1 MRSSPSTSLDDL
13 KAYLS
18 WQLVNASADMTAQA
32 FADADFDFFSRTL
45 GGQEEQLPRW
55 QRCVTETDAE
65 LGEALGKAFV
75 EEAFG
80 GAAKS
85 RHARDG
91 RRASRRPWG
100 RTSTTRRG

>member
-1 MRSSPSTSLDDL
+1 M
-13 KAYLS
+13 
-18 WQLVNASADMTAQA
+18 NASADRLPKA

-80 GAAKS
+80 PAAKS

-91 RRASRRPWG
+91 RGHQGGHGAGHRRRAVDERGHEARR
-100 RTSTTRRG
+100 RTSN